1 MTKTQTQHT
10 KKLKSLNRKEHIET
24 YTHGHKQTHTN
35 KCTNAR
41 THTHTHTIGLCL
53 SVHCTALQC
62 SCVGDPLARVM
73 TKKGLRG
80 TRTWGSIRTGSGGGV
95 GEV

>member
-41 THTHTHTIGLCL
+41 TQTHTHTIGLCL
-53 SVHCTALQC
+53 AV
-62 SCVGDPLARVM
+62 
-73 TKKGLRG
+73 
-80 TRTWGSIRTGSGGGV
+80 
-95 GEV
+95 